1 MYLLRVLL
9 KGFKLDK
16 KDSIRVSS
24 NEIGL
29 EIGLVLSR
37 FFLDTEHLHFGYW
50 PDDLDVNLDNLKK
63 AQEYHSDKIIHSI
76 PKNVKTILDVG
87 SGSGG
92 LAKKLVDN
100 NYEVDCVSPSE
111 YLSDSIEQKLKNK
124 VTVYR
129 STFEDLDL
137 QKKYDLVVFS
147 ESFQYVDIKKS
158 LTKIPLAVQEKGHV
172 LICDFF
178 RKPGTGT
185 KPLGGGHDWEVF
197 QDYLSDHS
205 FTEILNKDIT
215 RETARTYDLINQIIG
230 EVADPVRSLSAKYLD
245 SQYPTG
251 MKFLRWY
258 FKKKIKRINRIYFSG
273 NMTGDMFNK
282 LKTYRVLLYRI

>member
-1 MYLLRVLL
+1 M
-9 KGFKLDK
+9 DK
-16 KDSIRVSS
+16 KSSKKVSP

-37 FFLDTEHLHFGYW
+37 FFLNTEHLHFGYW
-50 PDDLDVNLDNLKK
+50 PEDLDVNLNNVKK
-63 AQEYHSDKIIHSI
+63 AQDYHSEKIIKSI
-76 PKNVKTILDVG
+76 PKNVETILDVG

-92 LAKKLVDN
+92 LAEKLVDN
-100 NYEVDCVSPSE
+100 GYHVDCVSPSE
-111 YLSDSIEQKLKNK
+111 YLSDSIEQKLKK
-124 VTVYR
+124 RVTVYR
-129 STFEDLDL
+129 STFEDLNL
-137 QKKYDLVVFS
+137 QKKYDLVIFS
-147 ESFQYVDIKKS
+147 ESFQYVNIKKS
-158 LTKIPLAVQEKGHV
+158 LNKIPLVVQEKGHV

-197 QDYLSDHS
+197 QDYLSDYS
-205 FTEILNKDIT
+205 FKEILNKDIT

>member
-1 MYLLRVLL
+1 MN
-9 KGFKLDK
+9 K
-16 KDSIRVSS
+16 KNSKKVSP

-37 FFLDTEHLHFGYW
+37 FFLNTEHLHFGYW
-50 PDDLDVNLDNLKK
+50 PDDLEVSLHNLKK
-63 AQEYHSDKIIHSI
+63 AQDYHSEKIIHSI

-92 LAKKLVDN
+92 LAEKLIDN
-100 NYEVDCVSPSE
+100 GYQVDCVSPSE
-111 YLSDSIEQKLKNK
+111 YLSDSIEQKLKK
-124 VTVYR
+124 RVTVYR

-147 ESFQYVDIKKS
+147 ESFQYVNIKKA
-158 LTKIPLAVQEKGHV
+158 LNKIPLAVQEKGHV

-197 QDYLSDHS
+197 QDNLSDHS
-205 FTEILNKDIT
+205 FTEIINKDIT

-245 SQYPTG
+245 SQYPKG

>member
-1 MYLLRVLL
+1 M
-9 KGFKLDK
+9 K
-16 KDSIRVSS
+16 
-24 NEIGL
+24 
-29 EIGLVLSR
+29 
-37 FFLDTEHLHFGYW
+37 TEHLHFGYW
-50 PDDLDVNLDNLKK
+50 PDDLEVSLNNLKK
-63 AQEYHSDKIIHSI
+63 AQDYHSEKIIHSI

-92 LAKKLVDN
+92 LAGKLVDN
-100 NYEVDCVSPSE
+100 GYHVDCVSPSE
-111 YLSDSIEQKLKNK
+111 YLSDSIEQKLKK
-124 VTVYR
+124 RVTVYR

-147 ESFQYVDIKKS
+147 ESFQYVNIKKS
-158 LTKIPLAVQEKGHV
+158 MNKIPLAVQEKGHV

-185 KPLGGGHDWEVF
+185 KPLGGGHDCEIF
-197 QDYLSDHS
+197 QDYLFDYS
-205 FTEILNKDIT
+205 FKEILNKDIT
-215 RETARTYDLINQIIG
+215 IETARTYDLINQIIG

-245 SQYPTG
+245 SQYPKG

>member
-1 MYLLRVLL
+1 MN
-9 KGFKLDK
+9 K
-16 KDSIRVSS
+16 KISKKVSP

-37 FFLDTEHLHFGYW
+37 FFLNTEHLHFGYW
-50 PDDLDVNLDNLKK
+50 PDDLEVSLNNLKK
-63 AQEYHSDKIIHSI
+63 AQDYHSEKIIHSI

-92 LAKKLVDN
+92 LAGKLVEN
-100 NYEVDCVSPSE
+100 GYHVDCVSPSE
-111 YLSDSIEQKLKNK
+111 YLSDSIEQKLKK
-124 VTVYR
+124 RVTVYR

-147 ESFQYVDIKKS
+147 ESFQYVNIKKS
-158 LTKIPLAVQEKGHV
+158 LNKIPLAVQEKGHV

-178 RKPGTGT
+178 RKSGTGT

-197 QDYLSDHS
+197 KDNLSDYS

-245 SQYPTG
+245 SQYPKG

>member
-1 MYLLRVLL
+1 
-9 KGFKLDK
+9 LDK
-16 KDSIRVSS
+16 KSLKKVSP

-37 FFLDTEHLHFGYW
+37 FFLNTEHLHFGYW
-50 PDDLDVNLDNLKK
+50 PEDLDVNLNNVKK
-63 AQEYHSDKIIHSI
+63 AQDYHSEKIIKSI
-76 PKNVKTILDVG
+76 PKNVETILDVG

-92 LAKKLVDN
+92 LAEKLVDN
-100 NYEVDCVSPSE
+100 GYHVDCVSPSE
-111 YLSDSIEQKLKNK
+111 YLSDSIEQKLKK
-124 VTVYR
+124 RATVYR

-137 QKKYDLVVFS
+137 QKKYDLVIFS
-147 ESFQYVDIKKS
+147 ESFQYVNIKKS
-158 LTKIPLAVQEKGHV
+158 LNKIPLVVQEKGHV

-178 RKPGTGT
+178 RKPGTGK

-197 QDYLSDHS
+197 QDNLSDHS

>member
-1 MYLLRVLL
+1 MLQ

-16 KDSIRVSS
+16 KDKKKIST

-37 FFLDTEHLHFGYW
+37 FFLNTEHLHFGYW

-63 AQEYHSDKIIHSI
+63 AQDYHSEQIIHSI
-76 PKNVKTILDVG
+76 PKCVKTILDVG

-92 LAKKLVDN
+92 LAEKLVDN
-100 NYEVDCVSPSE
+100 GYQVDCVSPSE
-111 YLSDSIEQKLKNK
+111 YLSKSIEQKLKKRVK
-124 VTVYR
+124 VHR
-129 STFEDLDL
+129 STFEELVL
-137 QKKYDLVVFS
+137 KKKYDLIVFS
-147 ESFQYVDIKKS
+147 ESFQYVNIKRALK
-158 LTKIPLAVQEKGHV
+158 KIPLAVQEKGHL

-185 KPLGGGHDWEVF
+185 KPLGGSHDWKVF
-197 QDYLSDHS
+197 QDNLFEYS

-230 EVADPVRSLSAKYLD
+230 EVADPIRSLSAKYLE
-245 SQYPTG
+245 SQYPKAI
-251 MKFLRWY
+251 KFLRWY
-258 FKKKIKRINRIYFSG
+258 FKKKIKRINRIYFSR

>member
-1 MYLLRVLL
+1 MN
-9 KGFKLDK
+9 K
-16 KDSIRVSS
+16 KNSKKVSP

-37 FFLDTEHLHFGYW
+37 FFLNTEHLHFGYW
-50 PDDLDVNLDNLKK
+50 PDDLDVNLNNVKK
-63 AQEYHSDKIIHSI
+63 AQDFHSEKIIKSI
-76 PKNVKTILDVG
+76 PKNVETILDVG

-92 LAKKLVDN
+92 LAEKLVDN
-100 NYEVDCVSPSE
+100 GYHVDCVSPSE
-111 YLSDSIEQKLKNK
+111 YLSDSIEQKLKK
-124 VTVYR
+124 RVTVYR

-137 QKKYDLVVFS
+137 QKKYDLVIFS
-147 ESFQYVDIKKS
+147 ESFQYVNIKKS
-158 LTKIPLAVQEKGHV
+158 LNKIPLVVQEKGHV

-178 RKPGTGT
+178 RKPGTGK

-205 FTEILNKDIT
+205 YTEILNKDIT

>member
-1 MYLLRVLL
+1 M
-9 KGFKLDK
+9 DK
-16 KDSIRVSS
+16 KNSEKVSP

-37 FFLDTEHLHFGYW
+37 FFLNTEHLHFGYW
-50 PDDLDVNLDNLKK
+50 PDDLDVNLNNVKK
-63 AQEYHSDKIIHSI
+63 AQDYHSEKIIKSI
-76 PKNVKTILDVG
+76 PKNVETILDVG

-92 LAKKLVDN
+92 LAEKLVDN
-100 NYEVDCVSPSE
+100 GYHVDCVSPSE
-111 YLSDSIEQKLKNK
+111 YLSDSIEQKLKK
-124 VTVYR
+124 RVTVYR

-147 ESFQYVDIKKS
+147 ESFQYVNIKKA
-158 LTKIPLAVQEKGHV
+158 LNKIPLAVQEKGHV

-215 RETARTYDLINQIIG
+215 METARTYDLINQIIG

-245 SQYPTG
+245 SQYPKG

>member
-1 MYLLRVLL
+1 M
-9 KGFKLDK
+9 DK
-16 KDSIRVSS
+16 KNSKKVSP

-37 FFLDTEHLHFGYW
+37 FFLNTEHLHFGYW
-50 PDDLDVNLDNLKK
+50 PDDLGVNLNNLKK
-63 AQEYHSDKIIHSI
+63 AQDYHSEKIIHSI
-76 PKNVKTILDVG
+76 PKNVETILDVG

-92 LAKKLVDN
+92 LAEKLVDN
-100 NYEVDCVSPSE
+100 GYHVDCVSPSE
-111 YLSDSIEQKLKNK
+111 YLSDSIEQKLKK
-124 VTVYR
+124 RVTVYR
-129 STFEDLDL
+129 STFEDLDH
-137 QKKYDLVVFS
+137 QKKYDLVIFS
-147 ESFQYVDIKKS
+147 ESFQYVNIKKS
-158 LTKIPLAVQEKGHV
+158 LNKIPLVVQEKGHV

-197 QDYLSDHS
+197 QDYLSDYS
-205 FTEILNKDIT
+205 FKEILNKDIT

-273 NMTGDMFNK
+273 NMKGDMFNK